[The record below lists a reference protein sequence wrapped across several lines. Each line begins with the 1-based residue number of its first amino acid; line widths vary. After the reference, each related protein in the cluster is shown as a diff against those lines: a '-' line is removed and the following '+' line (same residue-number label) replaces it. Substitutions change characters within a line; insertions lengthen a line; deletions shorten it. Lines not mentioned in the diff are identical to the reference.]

1 MKYFLPVHAS
11 DMPGAALSNIAIWQ
25 DAEMRAA
32 LGWYRRVADN
42 LMPAKFR
49 LARCVPVEISLT
61 EASEEV
67 LWQELKTRTLEFLSL
82 WHEIRHGERDLP
94 ETLDGANEPDTGEG
108 NEPDTGRANTPA
120 TTIKSQPNLL
130 NLCRELSQRIL
141 SHCNFCR
148 WDCQVDR
155 RHGPKLGTCKLAGD
169 TRVSTFFHHQGEELI
184 YRGRMGS
191 GTIFFTSC
199 NMRCAFC
206 QNGDIST
213 DKDNGEAVTP
223 RALATMAWLLRKEGC
238 HNVNWVGGEVTI
250 HLHTIVEAI
259 SLLANLEP
267 TDEDLRAALPAK
279 NDFYRLFRYDSNGAL
294 NRGVFN
300 APMLWNSNFFMS
312 AESMKILRLLIDVW
326 LPDFKFGPGR
336 CAVTLSKTPW
346 YWETVTGNL
355 KMIYDWGEDFTI
367 RHLVMPN
374 HVECCTRPV
383 LEWVADNMP
392 DAPVNIMDQ
401 YHPDNFCDRRSP
413 KYREEYVQISR
424 RPTSRE
430 ILEAF
435 RYAKELSLNFES
447 LSYEKNTT
455 GLRL

>member
-1 MKYFLPVHAS
+1 MKYFLPVQAS
-11 DMPGAALSNIAIWQ
+11 DMSIAALSNVAIWQ
-25 DAEMRAA
+25 GPEMRGA
-32 LGWYRRVADN
+32 LAWYRQVADN

-49 LARCVPVEISLT
+49 IARCVPVEISLA
-61 EASEEV
+61 EPSEEV
-67 LWQELKTRTLEFLSL
+67 LWQEFETRTPEFLSL
-82 WHEIRHGERDLP
+82 WHEIRDGERDLP
-94 ETLDGANEPDTGEG
+94 EAVEG
-108 NEPDTGRANTPA
+108 VNVPA
-120 TTIKSQPNLL
+120 TTAKSQPNLL
-130 NLCRELSQRIL
+130 DLCRELSQRML
-141 SHCNFCR
+141 THCNFCR

-155 RHGPKLGTCKLAGD
+155 RHGTKFGTCKLAGD
-169 TRVSTFFHHQGEELI
+169 SRVSTFFHHQGEELI
-184 YRGRMGS
+184 YRGQMGS

-213 DKDNGEAVTP
+213 DKDNGEAVTA
-223 RALATMAWLLRKEGC
+223 RALATMAWLLRNEGC

-259 SLLANLEP
+259 SLLADLEP
-267 TDEDLRAALPAK
+267 TEEDLRAALPAK
-279 NDFYRLFRYDSNGAL
+279 NDFYRLFRYNSDGAL
-294 NRGVFN
+294 YRGVFN

-312 AESMKILRLLIDVW
+312 LESMKILRLLTDVW

-336 CAVTLSKTPW
+336 CAVMLSKTPW

-355 KMIYDWGEDFTI
+355 KMIYEWGEDFTI

-383 LEWVADNMP
+383 LEWIADNMP
-392 DAPVNIMDQ
+392 DAPVNLMDQ

-430 ILEAF
+430 ILQAF
-435 RYAKELSLNFES
+435 RYAKKLGLNFES